1 MCTAHRELKAV
12 WLLLLVCSL
21 WATASAAQNP
31 GGLPVGNPPGATLSE
46 GQREDE
52 ILSVL
57 YALENSPQ
65 SLSAPVTG
73 LNFSMSH
80 MVQHNS
86 VTGWAYFVVPELSYR
101 VNRHFS
107 VDTSLPWYWTVK
119 NYVPVTVKNV
129 TTYHLEEAED
139 VVGDFH
145 AAGHAQFDF
154 HNFSYLFSASGAF
167 PTGDSLFGLSANAQT
182 YNLNNHLEYALGR
195 FSPEVEAG
203 FGDSS
208 SLAGQS
214 VKKTYTTIGPLA
226 NFQAGSSIS
235 LPFKLWLDL
244 EGYENMPVGDQR
256 VWGTVTTKNKKGKS
270 VTTQVLEGSGVAED
284 NGLQTELDLPL
295 FSHLVL
301 SGHYE
306 RSLRQKTDTSGISL
320 NWILRTPKQA
330 VARQ

>member
-1 MCTAHRELKAV
+1 MCTAHRKLKTG
-12 WLLLLVCSL
+12 WLLLVWSL
-21 WATASAAQNP
+21 WTVAGVAQVP
-31 GGLPVGNPPGATLSE
+31 VSVGNPSGAVMNE

-57 YALENSPQ
+57 YALESNAQ
-65 SLSAPVTG
+65 SLPAPVTG

-86 VTGWAYFVVPELSYR
+86 VTGWAYFITPQLSYR
-101 VNRHFS
+101 ADRHFS
-107 VDTSLPWYWTVK
+107 LDASLPWYWTVK

-139 VVGDFH
+139 IIGDFR

-154 HNFSYLFSASGAF
+154 HDFSYIFTASGAF
-167 PTGDSLFGLSANAQT
+167 PTGNSIYGLSANAKT
-182 YNLNNHLEYALGR
+182 YNLSNHLEHSLWR
-195 FSPEVEAG
+195 FTPEVEAG
-203 FGDSS
+203 IGDSS

-226 NFQAGSSIS
+226 SFQAGSSVN
-235 LPFKLWLDL
+235 LPFRFWLEL
-244 EGYENMPVGDQR
+244 EAYENMPVGDQR
-256 VWGTVTTKNKKGKS
+256 VWGTVTTKNKKGKY

-284 NGLQTELDLPL
+284 NGLQMELDLPL

-301 SGHYE
+301 TGNYE
-306 RSLRQKTDTSGISL
+306 RSLRQRTDTSGFAL
-320 NWILRTPKQA
+320 NWVLRAPRK
-330 VARQ
+330 